1 VNRAFLYGD
10 GFFEAFK
17 VVKGVPLF
25 WNYHWERIQRTISFL
40 RFENSFSED
49 ELKVQI
55 SNYLQEVSLE
65 NGRLRITFF
74 RTGKGKY
81 LPESNAYQIDFN
93 SAELEGSR
101 FELQR
106 IEKLHLS
113 LIQLPRHISG
123 NFKLIAKPMQVLA
136 ALDAKENGVGEAVL
150 LNDQNEVC
158 EGISGNVFILKNN
171 QLFTPPLV
179 SGCLAGT
186 MRALLLKEYPNTFE
200 KTLSKDD
207 LTSAEA
213 IIFTNSTKGITVYS
227 KFDSENTFQPL
238 VDWLNEKMLS
248 SIQDFQGN

>member
-1 VNRAFLYGD
+1 MNRAFLYGD

-17 VVKGVPLF
+17 VVNGVPVF
-25 WNYHWERIQRTISFL
+25 WNDHWERIQRTINFL
-40 RFENSFSED
+40 RFDNSFTEE
-49 ELKVQI
+49 ELKIQI
-55 SNYLQEVSLE
+55 VNYMQEVSFV

-74 RTGKGKY
+74 RTGKGRY

-93 SAELEGSR
+93 SAELESSS

-113 LIQLPRHISG
+113 PIQLPRHVSG

-136 ALDAKENGVGEAVL
+136 ALDAKENGVEEAVL
-150 LNDQNEVC
+150 LNNQNEVC
-158 EGISGNVFILKNN
+158 EGISGNVFVLKNN

-186 MRALLLKEYPNTFE
+186 MRALILKEYPNAFE
-200 KTLSKDD
+200 KSLFKDD
-207 LTSAEA
+207 LTFSEA
-213 IIFTNSTKGITVYS
+213 IIFTNSVKGITVYS
-227 KFDSENTFQPL
+227 KFENQNTIQQL